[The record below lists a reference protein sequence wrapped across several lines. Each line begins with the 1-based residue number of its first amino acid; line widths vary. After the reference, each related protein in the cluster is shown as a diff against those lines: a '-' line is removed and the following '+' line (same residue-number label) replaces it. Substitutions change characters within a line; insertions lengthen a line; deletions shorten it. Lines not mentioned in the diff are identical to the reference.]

1 MNGPLH
7 ILAEDD
13 FGKIVFGVIAV
24 IIWGI
29 SALTSWASKQQKEA
43 KRRRLEEIDRRT
55 AGMPPAVPLA
65 PRQIAEGLAA
75 RHPEV
80 LRPPADAPYAVIAP
94 PRQAPARPLPSRPLP
109 MPVPARVA
117 TPQRRVAIPPRTV
130 MQRPMPPKPARK
142 PLGRGRQKPVD
153 EPMLE
158 LEEEVQTPHLQRPA
172 AAPSTPTAPRV
183 PLATAST
190 IRQWLRP
197 QTLQSQ
203 FILTELL
210 QPPVGLREP
219 RQ

>member
-1 MNGPLH
+1 MKLAMH

-43 KRRRLEEIDRRT
+43 KRRRLEEIDRRL
-55 AGMPPAVPLA
+55 AGQPPAVPPA

-80 LRPPADAPYAVIAP
+80 LRPPADAPYAVVAP
-94 PRQAPARPLPSRPLP
+94 PRPAPPRHLPSQPLP
-109 MPVPARVA
+109 MPVPTRVA
-117 TPQRRVAIPPRTV
+117 VPQQRVAIPPRAAI
-130 MQRPMPPKPARK
+130 QRSMPSKPARQ
-142 PLGRGRQKPVD
+142 PLRRGRQKPVE
-153 EPMLE
+153 EPVLE

-172 AAPSTPTAPRV
+172 AAPSTPTTPRA